1 MTSDSFKNFVNNENS
16 KKPIFTPGPSS
27 LLAENILGLKPCF
40 GRGDINYKN
49 IEDNVLDSIKSLA
62 GQKNIVRMQGSASL
76 AIEVSIKNFISGRV
90 LLIDSGYYSDR
101 IKCILN
107 NEKEIDNHLRIDY
120 VNYFDLDNLKDF
132 TYDWVVACYVETS
145 KGFRHSLS
153 KIKKFVDK
161 AGAKLFLDATASI
174 GIENKNNLPDIICYS
189 SCKGLFGLTGS
200 SFIAFRDQE
209 IFEPKN
215 SYYLSLNMHKNK
227 GVTGPYHTILS
238 LYGVLNN
245 YEKYLNRLN
254 AWHTY
259 FLEVFK
265 DNIVYDIFSQ
275 PKLCTLLNKEIKY
288 LKKNPVPYQPRINI
302 KGSVICHIGQIHNEL
317 NKIDSNL
324 IREHFSIT

>member
-174 GIENKNNLPDIICYS
+174 GLEENHHLADLLAFS
-189 SCKGLFGLTGS
+189 SCKGLFGLTGAC
-200 SFIAFRDQE
+200 FITFND
-209 IFEPKN
+209 
-215 SYYLSLNMHKNK
+215 LKNK
-227 GVTGPYHTILS
+227 PINSFYLDIRTHLEKKMTGPYHQICSLDLVLKNYNFYKKAVINTKVNFMKRFSDFTI
-238 LYGVLNN
+238 YP
-245 YEKYLNRLN
+245 
-254 AWHTY
+254 
-259 FLEVFK
+259 LE
-265 DNIVYDIFSQ
+265 NQ
-275 PKLCTLLNKEIKY
+275 PYLCTFVNKKIITNNENVVLY
-288 LKKNPVPYQPRINI
+288 SSRANTS
-302 KGSVICHIGQIHNEL
+302 GSIVCHLGEVHLGDAANGKINEL
-317 NKIDSNL
+317 IE
-324 IREHFSIT
+324 IGE